1 MAGRAA
7 PWPTTMLRAGRAWQ
21 LRGMDSSP
29 TTGLI
34 ARLRQALGEA
44 AVLTDE
50 AERRFF
56 SQDIAGSGATAAVVV
71 RPGRV
76 EDLCTAVR
84 LATEA
89 GHAVLARGGGSSYT
103 AGFVPDRA
111 DSMVLDMRGL
121 GRVLAVDEADMRVT
135 VEAGCTWQNLLAEL
149 EPRGLRTPFWG
160 PLSGAVAT
168 VGGSLSQHA
177 ILWGSAR
184 HGVSADSVIGLE
196 VVLADGRLLAT
207 GAGAA
212 RRGTPFLRHY
222 GPDLTGLFLGDCGA
236 LGVKAR
242 ATLRL
247 VRQPGAVGTASFGF
261 DRREA
266 LAAAMCDVARS
277 GLATE
282 CFGMDPTLQRQRL
295 KRASLAQGMKALKG
309 VVAGEGLLAGLK
321 DAARVALAGRGFL
334 DEVPYSMHVG
344 TEWPDEA
351 GVERALAELGRIAV
365 RHSGREVPDSVPKLM
380 RGAKYVSMTSAI
392 GPEGERWLP
401 VHALLPLSDVA
412 DAWAEVTA
420 LFDAHAEGF
429 RRHGIEVGV
438 LTAVVG
444 AGAFA
449 LEPVFYW
456 PAPRT
461 EYYLRLFDEKT
472 LAGFE
477 DFPPNPEGEALV
489 FEVRRRLIALFLAR
503 GAAHLQAGKTYPYRD
518 GVGPTAF
525 ALLEAVKRAVDP
537 RRLMNPGALGL

>member
-1 MAGRAA
+1 MASH
-7 PWPTTMLRAGRAWQ
+7 PTAELT
-21 LRGMDSSP
+21 
-29 TTGLI
+29 
-34 ARLRQALGEA
+34 ARLTRALGEA
-44 AVLTDE
+44 AVLTAE

-56 SQDIAGSGATAAVVV
+56 SHDIAGPGVTAGVVV
-71 RPGRV
+71 RPGSV
-76 EDLCTAVR
+76 EGLREAVA
-84 LATEA
+84 LATGA
-89 GHAVLARGGGSSYT
+89 GHALLARGGGSSYT
-103 AGFVPDRA
+103 AGFVPERA
-111 DSMVLDMRGL
+111 DSVVLDMRGL
-121 GRVLAVDEADMRVT
+121 GRVLAVDEANMRVT
-135 VEAGCTWQNLLAEL
+135 VEAGCTWQALLAEL

-184 HGVSADSVIGLE
+184 HGVSADSVIGLD
-196 VVLADGRLLAT
+196 VVLADGSLLAT

-212 RRGTPFLRHY
+212 LRGTPFLRHY

-247 VRQPGAVGTASFGF
+247 VGQPGAVGTASFGF

-266 LAAAMCDVARS
+266 VAAAMCDVARS

-295 KRASLAQGMKALKG
+295 KRASLAQGVKALKG

-321 DAARVALAGRGFL
+321 DVARVALAGRGFL
-334 DEVPYSMHVG
+334 DEVNYSMHVG
-344 TEWPDEA
+344 TEAPDQA
-351 GVERALAELGRIAV
+351 GVERALSELRRLAGR
-365 RHSGREVPDSVPKLM
+365 HGGREVPDSVPKLM

-401 VHALLPLSDVA
+401 VHALLPLSEVA
-412 DAWAEVTA
+412 EAWAAVTA
-420 LFDAHAEGF
+420 LFDSHAEGF

-444 AGAFA
+444 NGAFA

-461 EYYLRLFDEKT
+461 EYYRGLFDEAT

-489 FEVRRRLIALFLAR
+489 FEVRKQLAALFLAR
-503 GAAHLQAGKTYPYRD
+503 GASHLQVGKTYPYRE
-518 GVGPTAF
+518 GVGPAAF
-525 ALLEAVKRAVDP
+525 ALLAAVKRAVDP
-537 RRLMNPGALGL
+537 RGLMNPGALGL